1 MNETELMLAPQN
13 NKPAQTARQEEWEH
27 RSDELREQ
35 EWVMGQKLLEAGRD
49 LLGRLVKNPKFD
61 PTVTDVTHLL
71 ELASKL
77 GRLSTG
83 LETERAEVNAQVDMS
98 FRVELEASM
107 KRVFGEVIT
116 DDRSPLNSL
125 ITDDRSLIT
134 DNRSLITLSPV
145 DPVTPVLPATEAPSQ
160 PTTL

>member
-83 LETERAEVNAQVDMS
+83 LETERAEVNAQLDMS

-116 DDRSPLNSL
+116 DDRSP

-134 DNRSLITLSPV
+134 LSPV
-145 DPVTPVLPATEAPSQ
+145 APVTPAEPSTEAPSQ

>member
-1 MNETELMLAPQN
+1 MNEAELILAPQN
-13 NKPAQTARQEEWEH
+13 NTPAQTARQEEWEH

-35 EWVMGQKLLEAGRD
+35 EWVMGQKLLEAGRA
-49 LLGRLVKNPKFD
+49 LLGRLVKNPQFD
-61 PTVTDVTHLL
+61 PSVTDVTHLL

-83 LETERAEVNAQVDMS
+83 LETERAEVSAQVDMS

-116 DDRSPLNSL
+116 DDRSP

-134 DNRSLITLSPV
+134 LSPV
-145 DPVTPVLPATEAPSQ
+145 APVTPAEPSTEAPSQ

>member
-1 MNETELMLAPQN
+1 MNETELMVAPQN
-13 NKPAQTARQEEWEH
+13 KTPAQTARQEEWEH
-27 RSDELREQ
+27 RSDDLREQ

-61 PTVTDVTHLL
+61 PSVTDVTSLL

-83 LETERAEVNAQVDMS
+83 LETERAEVNAQLDMS

-116 DDRSPLNSL
+116 DDRSLVTDARSL
-125 ITDDRSLIT
+125 ITDD
-134 DNRSLITLSPV
+134 RSLITLSPV
-145 DPVTPVLPATEAPSQ
+145 DPVTPASPSTEAPSQ
-160 PTTL
+160 PSTL